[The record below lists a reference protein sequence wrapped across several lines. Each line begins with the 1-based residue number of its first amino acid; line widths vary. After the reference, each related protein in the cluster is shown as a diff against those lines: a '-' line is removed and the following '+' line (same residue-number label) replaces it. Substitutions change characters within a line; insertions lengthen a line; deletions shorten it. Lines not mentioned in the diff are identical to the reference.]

1 MIEIELKAFID
12 VLKASNLT
20 KAKIAHGKARVWLDL
35 DKLTMV
41 YNGQETPLKRQSL
54 NYGGYRYCLYCPNCG
69 EARTSLYWYCEALSC
84 RKCLG
89 LHNRTLNRSKT
100 DCVYYWEQA
109 VKEAQKI
116 VAGYEAKDYITPD
129 FPDKPKRMHWKT
141 YYKHRAKYYQY
152 WRKGEDLWLNG
163 ASRLLKS

>member
-1 MIEIELKAFID
+1 MFID

-20 KAKIAHGKARVWLDL
+20 KAKLAHGKARVWLDL
-35 DKLTMV
+35 DKLTIV

-54 NYGGYRYCLYCPNCG
+54 NYGGYRYYLYCPNCG

-116 VAGYEAKDYITPD
+116 VPEYEAKDYITPD

>member
-1 MIEIELKAFID
+1 M
-12 VLKASNLT
+12 
-20 KAKIAHGKARVWLDL
+20 
-35 DKLTMV
+35 DKLTIV

-54 NYGGYRYCLYCPNCG
+54 NYGGYRYYLYCPNCG
-69 EARTSLYWYCEALSC
+69 EARTSLYWYCEVLSC

-116 VAGYEAKDYITPD
+116 VTGYEAKDYITPD
-129 FPDKPKRMHWKT
+129 FPDKPKGMHWKT

-152 WRKGEDLWLNG
+152 WRKGEDLWLSG
-163 ASRLLKS
+163 IKL

>member
-20 KAKIAHGKARVWLDL
+20 KAKLAHGKARVWLDL
-35 DKLTMV
+35 DKLTIV

-54 NYGGYRYCLYCPNCG
+54 NYGGYRYYLYCPNCG

-89 LHNRTLNRSKT
+89 FHNRTLK
-100 DCVYYWEQA
+100 
-109 VKEAQKI
+109 
-116 VAGYEAKDYITPD
+116 G
-129 FPDKPKRMHWKT
+129 MHWKT

-152 WRKGEDLWLNG
+152 WRKGEDLWLSG
-163 ASRLLKS
+163 IKL

>member
-20 KAKIAHGKARVWLDL
+20 KAKLAHGKARVWLDL
-35 DKLTMV
+35 DKLTML

-54 NYGGYRYCLYCPNCG
+54 NYGGYRYYLYCPNCG

-109 VKEAQKI
+109 VKEAQMVKWSKSLVKI
-116 VAGYEAKDYITPD
+116 LIFRNVSKFTNTLKCDNVVIFDKALKLDPVVEFGKGY
-129 FPDKPKRMHWKT
+129 
-141 YYKHRAKYYQY
+141 
-152 WRKGEDLWLNG
+152 
-163 ASRLLKS
+163 